1 MKIRNAG
8 HPGPTKQAGVMLL
21 EALIALL
28 IFSVGILAIVGMQAT
43 AFQDMGEAKYR
54 TDAAFLAN
62 QLIAEMWSGV
72 GDTPD
77 NLDEYV
83 WDGSGAPPAAIANW
97 VAAVNSHLPGAGA
110 NPPTIER
117 DPATNAMTVTVS
129 WQQARDKSTS
139 APAHSYR
146 TVAYVNL

>member
-1 MKIRNAG
+1 MNTHR
-8 HPGPTKQAGVMLL
+8 PGRACPAQQGGVMLL

-28 IFSVGILAIVGMQAT
+28 IFSVGILAIVGMQAS

-62 QLIAEMWSGV
+62 QVIADMWSNA
-72 GDTPD
+72 D
-77 NLDEYV
+77 NLADYEY
-83 WDGSGAPPAAIANW
+83 DGAGAPPAAIENW
-97 VAAVNSHLPGAGA
+97 VATVQARLPGVAN

-117 DPATNAMTVTVS
+117 DPANNAMTVTVS
-129 WQQARDKSTS
+129 WQQARDKSTA

-146 TVAYVNL
+146 TVAYINVD